1 MHNASRGFSLVELS
15 IVLVIL
21 GLLTGGILAGQSLIR
36 AAELRAV
43 STEQQRYTAAIG
55 TFRDKYFAIPGD
67 MINATSFGAGTWIG
81 NGDGDGTVET
91 TGTAT
96 TNEISLF
103 WVHLAAAGL
112 IEGSYTNVSGTAM
125 TAGTNNPRSKLS
137 NSGWNVGGIGAIATT
152 PTTDYFEGSYGNA
165 FLFGGGTSATL
176 PLEALKPEEAWN
188 IDTKADDG
196 KPATGAIVTLERDA
210 LAAASAAGCSSPV
223 AATTTLAAS
232 IYQLD
237 QTGTNCSLVI
247 KTGY

>member
-1 MHNASRGFSLVELS
+1 MSSSRSGFSLVELS

-36 AAELRAV
+36 ASELRAV
-43 STEQQRYTAAIG
+43 TAEQQRYAAAIG

-67 MINATSFGAGTWIG
+67 MSNATAFGTAWTG
-81 NGDGDGTVET
+81 NGDGDGLVET

-103 WVHLAAAGL
+103 WVHLAQAGL
-112 IEGSYTNVSGTAM
+112 IEGSYANVSGTAL
-125 TAGTNNPRSKLS
+125 TAGTNNPRSKL
-137 NSGWNVGGIGAIATT
+137 NNAGWNIGNIGTVATT
-152 PTTDYFEGSYGNA
+152 PTADYFEGSYGNA

-176 PLEALKPEEAWN
+176 PNEALKPEEAWN
-188 IDTKADDG
+188 IDTKTDDG
-196 KPATGAIVTLERDA
+196 KPATGAVMTLERDA
-210 LAAASAAGCSSPV
+210 LAAAAAAGCSSPV

-232 IYQLD
+232 IYALD

>member
-1 MHNASRGFSLVELS
+1 MHTLSRGFSLVELS

-36 AAELRAV
+36 ASELRAV
-43 STEQQRYTAAIG
+43 STEQQRYAAAIG
-55 TFRDKYFAIPGD
+55 TFRDKYFALPGD
-67 MINATSFGAGTWIG
+67 MINATAFGTAWIG
-81 NGDGDGTVET
+81 NGDGDGNIET
-91 TGTAT
+91 TGTAN

-103 WVHLAAAGL
+103 WIHLGQAGL
-112 IEGSYTNVSGTAM
+112 IEGSYTNVANTTFTIGTH
-125 TAGTNNPRSKLS
+125 NPRSKLGQA
-137 NSGWNVGGIGAIATT
+137 GWNVGNLGTVATT
-152 PTTDYFEGSYGNA
+152 PTTTYFEGSYGNA
-165 FLFGGGTSATL
+165 FLFGTGTSATM

-196 KPATGAIVTLERDA
+196 GPATGAIVTLERDA

-223 AATTTLAAS
+223 AAATTLAAS